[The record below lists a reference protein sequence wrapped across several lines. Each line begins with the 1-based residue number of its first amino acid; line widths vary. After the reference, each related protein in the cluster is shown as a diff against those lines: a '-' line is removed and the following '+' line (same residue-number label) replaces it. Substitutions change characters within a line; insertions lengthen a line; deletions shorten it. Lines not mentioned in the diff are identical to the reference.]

1 MLEKQKIIKMW
12 HYNKEHNITDFI
24 FPLAWDVMFNQM
36 FISSDT
42 MPLIEYIVSTIED
55 TTKQNFKGKVKL
67 LPKDLPQHSIIDT
80 NSKSDLLLS
89 YPNGKKET
97 KCILEMN
104 SSHIMVM
111 RNAFY
116 AYKIASSG
124 LKIKN
129 GAYKKIFDTIVVNF
143 NSYHHKSERLVEI
156 GIFQTDFGK
165 IIEDSI
171 KIINVNIDKALN
183 KRYTYFNEQEEKM
196 ARICR
201 ILTTCDIK
209 VLERELNEIMSKEET
224 KKIVARA
231 KELSS
236 DDEYI
241 RLFENGEEDNYKEL
255 IRNTELA
262 EAREEAEERGLEK
275 GIKKGI
281 KQGIKQGIEKGIIQG
296 SKAATIDL
304 TKNAINIGLDAK
316 TISKLTGL
324 SIKEIESL
332 K

>member
-12 HYNKEHNITDFI
+12 HYNKEHNITGFI

-36 FISSDT
+36 FISRDT

-55 TTKQNFKGKVKL
+55 TTKQNFKGKIKL

-165 IIEDSI
+165 IIENSI

-196 ARICR
+196 AKICR

-241 RLFENGEEDNYKEL
+241 RLFENSEEDNYKEL
-255 IRNTELA
+255 IRNTKLA
-262 EAREEAEERGLEK
+262 EARK
-275 GIKKGI
+275 
-281 KQGIKQGIEKGIIQG
+281 
-296 SKAATIDL
+296 
-304 TKNAINIGLDAK
+304 
-316 TISKLTGL
+316 
-324 SIKEIESL
+324 
-332 K
+332 

>member
-1 MLEKQKIIKMW
+1 MIYANSVKI
-12 HYNKEHNITDFI
+12 EFI
-24 FPLAWDVMFNQM
+24 YS
-36 FISSDT
+36 I
-42 MPLIEYIVSTIED
+42 
-55 TTKQNFKGKVKL
+55 FK
-67 LPKDLPQHSIIDT
+67 
-80 NSKSDLLLS
+80 
-89 YPNGKKET
+89 
-97 KCILEMN
+97 
-104 SSHIMVM
+104 
-111 RNAFY
+111 
-116 AYKIASSG
+116 
-124 LKIKN
+124 
-129 GAYKKIFDTIVVNF
+129 
-143 NSYHHKSERLVEI
+143 
-156 GIFQTDFGK
+156 
-165 IIEDSI
+165 
-171 KIINVNIDKALN
+171 
-183 KRYTYFNEQEEKM
+183 
-196 ARICR
+196 
-201 ILTTCDIK
+201 
-209 VLERELNEIMSKEET
+209 RELNEIMSKKET
-224 KKIVARA
+224 KKIVVRD

>member
-1 MLEKQKIIKMW
+1 MIYANSVKI
-12 HYNKEHNITDFI
+12 EFI
-24 FPLAWDVMFNQM
+24 YS
-36 FISSDT
+36 I
-42 MPLIEYIVSTIED
+42 
-55 TTKQNFKGKVKL
+55 FK
-67 LPKDLPQHSIIDT
+67 
-80 NSKSDLLLS
+80 
-89 YPNGKKET
+89 
-97 KCILEMN
+97 
-104 SSHIMVM
+104 
-111 RNAFY
+111 
-116 AYKIASSG
+116 
-124 LKIKN
+124 
-129 GAYKKIFDTIVVNF
+129 
-143 NSYHHKSERLVEI
+143 
-156 GIFQTDFGK
+156 
-165 IIEDSI
+165 
-171 KIINVNIDKALN
+171 
-183 KRYTYFNEQEEKM
+183 
-196 ARICR
+196 
-201 ILTTCDIK
+201 
-209 VLERELNEIMSKEET
+209 RELNEIMSKEET

-281 KQGIKQGIEKGIIQG
+281 KQGIEKGIIQG

>member
-12 HYNKEHNITDFI
+12 HYNKEHNITGFM
-24 FPLAWDVMFNQM
+24 FPFAWDVMFNQM
-36 FISSDT
+36 FISCDT

-55 TTKQNFKGKVKL
+55 TTKQNFKDKVKL

-116 AYKIASSG
+116 AYKIASGG

-129 GAYKKIFDTIVVNF
+129 GAYKKIFDIIVVNF

-156 GIFQTDFGK
+156 VIFQTDFGK

-183 KRYTYFNEQEEKM
+183 KRYTYLNEQEEKM

-262 EAREEAEERGLEK
+262 EAREEAEERG
-275 GIKKGI
+275 
-281 KQGIKQGIEKGIIQG
+281 IEKG

-324 SIKEIESL
+324 SIKEIENL

>member
-1 MLEKQKIIKMW
+1 
-12 HYNKEHNITDFI
+12 
-24 FPLAWDVMFNQM
+24 
-36 FISSDT
+36 
-42 MPLIEYIVSTIED
+42 
-55 TTKQNFKGKVKL
+55 
-67 LPKDLPQHSIIDT
+67 
-80 NSKSDLLLS
+80 
-89 YPNGKKET
+89 
-97 KCILEMN
+97 
-104 SSHIMVM
+104 
-111 RNAFY
+111 
-116 AYKIASSG
+116 
-124 LKIKN
+124 
-129 GAYKKIFDTIVVNF
+129 
-143 NSYHHKSERLVEI
+143 
-156 GIFQTDFGK
+156 
-165 IIEDSI
+165 
-171 KIINVNIDKALN
+171 
-183 KRYTYFNEQEEKM
+183 
-196 ARICR
+196 
-201 ILTTCDIK
+201 
-209 VLERELNEIMSKEET
+209 MSKEET

-236 DDEYI
+236 YDEYI

>member
-12 HYNKEHNITDFI
+12 HYNKEHNITGFI
-24 FPLAWDVMFNQM
+24 FPFAWDVMFNQM

-55 TTKQNFKGKVKL
+55 TTKQNFKDKVKL

-116 AYKIASSG
+116 AYKIASGG

-165 IIEDSI
+165 IIENSI
-171 KIINVNIDKALN
+171 KIINVNIYKALN
-183 KRYTYFNEQEEKM
+183 IIKEQLHTDLTDLYLDNCLIMTTLRIRDIEDKNMRIDFYNKHINYLDNDCPKWYDAMKEKNYN
-196 ARICR
+196 
-201 ILTTCDIK
+201 IK
-209 VLERELNEIMSKEET
+209 Q
-224 KKIVARA
+224 KIVFFLLKHRMI
-231 KELSS
+231 KLL
-236 DDEYI
+236 D
-241 RLFENGEEDNYKEL
+241 RLY
-255 IRNTELA
+255 
-262 EAREEAEERGLEK
+262 
-275 GIKKGI
+275 
-281 KQGIKQGIEKGIIQG
+281 
-296 SKAATIDL
+296 
-304 TKNAINIGLDAK
+304 
-316 TISKLTGL
+316 
-324 SIKEIESL
+324 
-332 K
+332 

>member
-1 MLEKQKIIKMW
+1 MIYANSVKI
-12 HYNKEHNITDFI
+12 EFI
-24 FPLAWDVMFNQM
+24 YS
-36 FISSDT
+36 I
-42 MPLIEYIVSTIED
+42 
-55 TTKQNFKGKVKL
+55 FK
-67 LPKDLPQHSIIDT
+67 
-80 NSKSDLLLS
+80 
-89 YPNGKKET
+89 
-97 KCILEMN
+97 
-104 SSHIMVM
+104 
-111 RNAFY
+111 
-116 AYKIASSG
+116 
-124 LKIKN
+124 
-129 GAYKKIFDTIVVNF
+129 
-143 NSYHHKSERLVEI
+143 
-156 GIFQTDFGK
+156 
-165 IIEDSI
+165 
-171 KIINVNIDKALN
+171 
-183 KRYTYFNEQEEKM
+183 
-196 ARICR
+196 
-201 ILTTCDIK
+201 
-209 VLERELNEIMSKEET
+209 RELNEIMSKEET

-281 KQGIKQGIEKGIIQG
+281 IQG

>member
-1 MLEKQKIIKMW
+1 MLEKNKIIEIW
-12 HYNKEHNITDFI
+12 HYNNEHNISDFM
-24 FPLAWDVMFNQM
+24 FPLVWDIMFNQM
-36 FISSDT
+36 FISNDT
-42 MPLIEYIVSTIED
+42 LPLIEYIVSIIENVD
-55 TTKQNFKGKVKL
+55 IKDIKGKVKL
-67 LPKDLPQHSIIDT
+67 LPKDLPQHSIIDAS
-80 NSKSDLLLS
+80 SKSDLLLS
-89 YPNGKKET
+89 YQHKKKET
-97 KCILEMN
+97 RCILEMN
-104 SSHIMVM
+104 SSRIMVM

-116 AYKIASSG
+116 AYKIASSS
-124 LKIKN
+124 LKIEDGK
-129 GAYKKIFDTIVVNF
+129 YKKIFDTIVVNL
-143 NSYHHKSERLVEI
+143 NSYHHVSMGLVERSK
-156 GIFQTDFGK
+156 FRNDFGK
-165 IIEDSI
+165 ITEDSI
-171 KIINVNIDKALN
+171 EIINVNIDKALN

-324 SIKEIESL
+324 SIKEIENL

>member
-12 HYNKEHNITDFI
+12 HYNKEHNITGFS

-55 TTKQNFKGKVKL
+55 TTKQNFKDKVKL

-111 RNAFY
+111 RNTFY

-143 NSYHHKSERLVEI
+143 NFYHHKSERLVEI

-196 ARICR
+196 AKICR

-281 KQGIKQGIEKGIIQG
+281 KKGIEKGIIQG
-296 SKAATIDL
+296 SKIKAIDIA
-304 TKNAINIGLDAK
+304 KNLKKAG
-316 TISKLTGL
+316 ISIDIISESSGL
-324 SIKEIESL
+324 SIKEINDL
-332 K
+332 C

>member
-12 HYNKEHNITDFI
+12 HYNKKHNITGFS
-24 FPLAWDVMFNQM
+24 FPFAWDVMFNQM

-55 TTKQNFKGKVKL
+55 TTKQNFKDKVKL

-165 IIEDSI
+165 IIEDNI

-183 KRYTYFNEQEEKM
+183 KRYTYLNEQEEKM

-209 VLERELNEIMSKEET
+209 VLERELNEIMSKE
-224 KKIVARA
+224 
-231 KELSS
+231 
-236 DDEYI
+236 
-241 RLFENGEEDNYKEL
+241 
-255 IRNTELA
+255 
-262 EAREEAEERGLEK
+262 
-275 GIKKGI
+275 
-281 KQGIKQGIEKGIIQG
+281 
-296 SKAATIDL
+296 
-304 TKNAINIGLDAK
+304 
-316 TISKLTGL
+316 
-324 SIKEIESL
+324 
-332 K
+332 

>member
-1 MLEKQKIIKMW
+1 
-12 HYNKEHNITDFI
+12 
-24 FPLAWDVMFNQM
+24 MFNQM

-143 NSYHHKSERLVEI
+143 NSYHNKSERLVEI

-165 IIEDSI
+165 IIENSI